1 MTINCFLQTEKNDP
15 QKVALFYD
23 RVRFYLLFFGY
34 LFFGSLFFGY
44 LFFGSLFF
52 GCLFFG
58 CQFFGSLFFGS
69 LFFGSLFFGYQFFG
83 CLIKGA
89 ISLCYKL
96 SPWLRRIV
104 CVRVADLLQYLLY
117 G

>member
-23 RVRFYLLFFGY
+23 RVRFYILFFGY
-34 LFFGSLFFGY
+34 
-44 LFFGSLFF
+44 LFF

-58 CQFFGSLFFGS
+58 CQFFG
-69 LFFGSLFFGYQFFG
+69 

-89 ISLCYKL
+89 VGLCYKL

-104 CVRVADLLQYLLY
+104 YVRVADLLQYLLS

>member
-15 QKVALFYD
+15 KKVALFYD
-23 RVRFYLLFFGY
+23 RVRFYILFFGCQ
-34 LFFGSLFFGY
+34 FFGCQFFGCQ
-44 LFFGSLFF
+44 FFGCLFF

-58 CQFFGSLFFGS
+58 CQFFG
-69 LFFGSLFFGYQFFG
+69 

-89 ISLCYKL
+89 IGLCYKL

-104 CVRVADLLQYLLY
+104 YVRVADLLQYLLY

>member
-23 RVRFYLLFFGY
+23 RVRFYILFFDHLFFGY
-34 LFFGSLFFGY
+34 LFFGY
-44 LFFGSLFF
+44 LFFG
-52 GCLFFG
+52 C
-58 CQFFGSLFFGS
+58 
-69 LFFGSLFFGYQFFG
+69 QFFG

-89 ISLCYKL
+89 IDLCYKL
-96 SPWLRRIV
+96 GPWLRRIV
-104 CVRVADLLQYLLY
+104 YVRVADLLQYLLY

>member
-23 RVRFYLLFFGY
+23 RVRFYILFFGY
-34 LFFGSLFFGY
+34 QFFGY
-44 LFFGSLFF
+44 
-52 GCLFFG
+52 
-58 CQFFGSLFFGS
+58 Q
-69 LFFGSLFFGYQFFG
+69 FFGSLFFGYQFFG

-104 CVRVADLLQYLLY
+104 YVRVADLLQYLLY

>member
-23 RVRFYLLFFGY
+23 RVRFYILFFGY
-34 LFFGSLFFGY
+34 LFFGYLFFGY
-44 LFFGSLFF
+44 LFFGYLFF
-52 GCLFFG
+52 DYLFFG
-58 CQFFGSLFFGS
+58 CQFFG
-69 LFFGSLFFGYQFFG
+69 
-83 CLIKGA
+83 CLIKDA
-89 ISLCYKL
+89 IGLCYKL

-104 CVRVADLLQYLLY
+104 YVRVADLLQYLLY